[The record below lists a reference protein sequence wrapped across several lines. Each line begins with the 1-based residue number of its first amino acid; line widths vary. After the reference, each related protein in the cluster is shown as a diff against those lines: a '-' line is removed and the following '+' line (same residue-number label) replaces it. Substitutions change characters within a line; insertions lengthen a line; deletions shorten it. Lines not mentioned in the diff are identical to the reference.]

1 LSFYQTLLHNRL
13 APLIHKLRSL
23 QEKVQL
29 IHDKSHTV
37 AKLRLETKR
46 RWEDELIK
54 DSYSPSV
61 IIDSDTAILQQIPL
75 VDEFG
80 REIGD
85 NYKEQQREDRWKQ
98 RITSWNQV
106 IPNIMMDTPPANI
119 MSQGVALFDKA
130 HLFCQKS
137 SISEGNLLPLS
148 SSSLDDQIQ
157 ALVDA
162 VFIIESSTIDDFD
175 LSIMS
180 IANIFYEWQATDK
193 YKEDYN
199 NCYASEIFIDLVS
212 VLVKAEW
219 LSTYVVQFLKKSEN
233 DKLYDSSVSFK
244 WYSGLKNYLITTS
257 TGTFQQHNS
266 IDSENSFAILSAKI
280 LRRTILSDFLSILK
294 DEYDPSCASESQWL
308 SSVYLFVCEC
318 LSASEEDLQQIAQVG
333 DCVFSSLQLHANNV
347 HVPKAFTN
355 SGENSKCFTTI
366 GSQLFSVSQL
376 LQLQRLATNI
386 CKFWMPSFIS
396 VGSRGTV
403 NTTMLISQTASL
415 LKNVIVDKLIKD
427 IDVYLNDT
435 NDGCCSLT
443 RALVRDT
450 MDALKIVTDLLHRDD
465 RYKQFILW
473 AAPLNAV
480 LGFNQ

>member
-1 LSFYQTLLHNRL
+1 MIT
-13 APLIHKLRSL
+13 
-23 QEKVQL
+23 
-29 IHDKSHTV
+29 
-37 AKLRLETKR
+37 
-46 RWEDELIK
+46 
-54 DSYSPSV
+54 DSA
-61 IIDSDTAILQQIPL
+61 TAMLQQIPL

-98 RITSWNQV
+98 RIASWNQV
-106 IPNIMMDTPPANI
+106 IPSIMIGTQSEDI

-130 HLFCQKS
+130 HLFYQKS
-137 SISEGNLLPLS
+137 SIGEANLLPP
-148 SSSLDDQIQ
+148 SSLDDRIQ

-162 VFIIESSTIDDFD
+162 VLIVEPSTIDDFD

-180 IANIFYEWQATDK
+180 IANIFYEWEATDK
-193 YKEDYN
+193 YKEDYS

-219 LSTYVVQFLKKSEN
+219 LSIYVAQFLKKSEN
-233 DKLYDSSVSFK
+233 DSSVSFK
-244 WYSGLKNYLITTS
+244 WYSGLQNYLITTS
-257 TGTFQQHNS
+257 TGTFQQHQS
-266 IDSENSFAILSAKI
+266 IDSNNNFAILSTKI
-280 LRRTILSDFLSILK
+280 LRRTILPDFLSTLK
-294 DEYDPSCASESQWL
+294 DEYDPSCDSESQWL

-347 HVPKAFTN
+347 HVPKGFTN
-355 SGENSKCFTTI
+355 SGENSKCFTAI

-376 LQLQRLATNI
+376 LRLQHIAANI

-396 VGSRGTV
+396 AGSRGKV

-415 LKNVIVDKLIKD
+415 LKNVIVDRLIKD
-427 IDVYLNDT
+427 LDVYLNDT
-435 NDGCCSLT
+435 IDGCCALA

-450 MDALKIVTDLLHRDD
+450 LDALKIATDLLYRDD

-480 LGFNQ
+480 LGFNP